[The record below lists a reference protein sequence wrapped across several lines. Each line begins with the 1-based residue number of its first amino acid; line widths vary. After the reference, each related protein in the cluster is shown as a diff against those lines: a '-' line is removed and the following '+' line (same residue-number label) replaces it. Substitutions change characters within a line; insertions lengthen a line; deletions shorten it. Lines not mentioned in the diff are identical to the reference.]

1 MAAQKYLENEKSTC
15 AQATLIL
22 EPAGNC
28 ALANRQLSDGL
39 KRREPR
45 EMEKKV
51 FGYELVMDLSD
62 CDLAVMSSKKRLTEY
77 VNKLCKLIKMKKY
90 GKVQLPYFGLEKPQ
104 TKGYSLLQFIET
116 SSITGHF
123 SEHWRKS
130 YINIFS
136 CKPYNHRLAAEFTKK
151 FFGSKNA
158 KMRFLVR

>member
-1 MAAQKYLENEKSTC
+1 MTTQKYLVSEENTSLTPALSVERSSAC
-15 AQATLIL
+15 VL
-22 EPAGNC
+22 ENREF
-28 ALANRQLSDGL
+28 ANGL
-39 KRREPR
+39 KRRMG

-62 CDLAVMSSKKRLTEY
+62 CELSVMSSKAKLTEY
-77 VNKLCKLIKMKKY
+77 VNRLCKLIKMKKY

-123 SEHWRKS
+123 SEYWRKS

-136 CKPYNHRLAAEFTKK
+136 CKPYNHRLAANFTKE
-151 FFGSKNA
+151 FFGSKHA
-158 KMRFLVR
+158 KIRFLVR

>member
-1 MAAQKYLENEKSTC
+1 MVTQKYLENEESVSLAPTLSVECSSVC
-15 AQATLIL
+15 AI
-22 EPAGNC
+22 E
-28 ALANRQLSDGL
+28 NREFTNGL
-39 KRREPR
+39 KRRIE

-62 CDLAVMSSKKRLTEY
+62 CDLSVMSSKKRLTEY

-123 SEHWRKS
+123 SEYWRKS

-136 CKPYNHRLAAEFTKK
+136 CKPYNHRLAANFTKE
-151 FFGSKNA
+151 FFGSKHA
-158 KMRFLVR
+158 KIRFLVR

>member
-1 MAAQKYLENEKSTC
+1 MATQKYLVSEENTGSTSVLSAEC
-15 AQATLIL
+15 DCSCVL
-22 EPAGNC
+22 E
-28 ALANRQLSDGL
+28 NREHPNGL
-39 KRREPR
+39 KRRIE

-62 CDLAVMSSKKRLTEY
+62 CDLSVMSSKKKLTEY
-77 VNKLCKLIKMKKY
+77 VNRLCKLIKMKKY

-136 CKPYNHRLAAEFTKK
+136 CKPYNHRLAANFTKE
-151 FFGSKNA
+151 FFGTKHA
-158 KMRFLVR
+158 KIRFLVR

>member
-1 MAAQKYLENEKSTC
+1 MTTQKYLVSEESTSSAPVLCATRSSTC
-15 AQATLIL
+15 VL
-22 EPAGNC
+22 ENR
-28 ALANRQLSDGL
+28 ALSNGL
-39 KRREPR
+39 KRRID

-62 CDLAVMSSKKRLTEY
+62 CDLSVMSSKKKLTEY

-123 SEHWRKS
+123 SEYWRKS
-130 YINIFS
+130 YINIFC
-136 CKPYNHRLAAEFTKK
+136 CKPYNHRLAANFTKE
-151 FFGSKNA
+151 FFGSKHA
-158 KMRFLVR
+158 KIRFLVR